1 MTHNVKTKKPII
13 DIKIIGVGGCGTNSA
28 AKMINSDFEGV
39 EFIFANTDR
48 QALDN
53 IGAENNIYLGS
64 EINDGMGAGAN
75 PEIGKSAAIASE
87 EQIRN
92 KIIGSKL
99 LIITAGMGGGTGTGA
114 SPIIAKIAKEMGILT
129 IAIVTT
135 PFAFEGIKRDVN
147 SQKGIEELRKT
158 VDSLIIVSNNKLLEN
173 YSEISF
179 EDSFTMADK
188 ILKNTVQILTDIIL
202 KPSYIN
208 LDFADVCSIIK
219 DTKNAYI
226 WQGRASG
233 KNKAEKAVMKA
244 INSNMLENSI
254 NDSTD
259 AIVNL
264 TGGNDISLSEAN
276 FIMNKIKEQ
285 TNENINIIFGIRK
298 DESIKNEIQVSII
311 ATSGKGNIKTINPE
325 FPNIQSSDIF
335 KKNSSSQWNYDEESE
350 KETLSKNST
359 DQNDS
364 FSVIDDD
371 DDEIPFFLK

>member
-1 MTHNVKTKKPII
+1 MMNVKETTPIVN
-13 DIKIIGVGGCGTNSA
+13 IKVIGVGGCGTNSV
-28 AKMINSDFEGV
+28 AKMISDDFEGV
-39 EFIFANTDR
+39 EFIFANTDK
-48 QALDN
+48 QALDVIESEN
-53 IGAENNIYLGS
+53 IIHLES
-64 EINDGMGAGAN
+64 EINNGMGAGAN
-75 PEIGKSAAIASE
+75 PEIGRNAALNSE
-87 EQIRN
+87 EKIRN
-92 KIIGSKL
+92 KIIGAKL
-99 LIITAGMGGGTGTGA
+99 VIITAGMGGGTGTGA
-114 SPIIAKIAKEMGILT
+114 SPIIARIAKEMDILT

-135 PFAFEGIKRDVN
+135 PFCFEGRDIN
-147 SQKGIEELRKT
+147 SKKGIEELKKT

-219 DTKNAYI
+219 EKENAYI
-226 WQGRASG
+226 WQGRATG

-259 AIVNL
+259 AIVNI
-264 TGGNDISLSEAN
+264 TGGSDVSLKEVN
-276 FIMNKIKEQ
+276 FIMSKIKEQ

-298 DESIKNEIQVSII
+298 DANIKNEIHVSII
-311 ATSGKGNIKTINPE
+311 ATSGKANYKSVDNE
-325 FPNIQSSDIF
+325 VDDSSD
-335 KKNSSSQWNYDEESE
+335 
-350 KETLSKNST
+350 TLEGNFNSKNNNNEIEF
-359 DQNDS
+359 DQE
-364 FSVIDDD
+364 FSQMNTSIIDETFKITDDD

>member
-1 MTHNVKTKKPII
+1 
-13 DIKIIGVGGCGTNSA
+13 
-28 AKMINSDFEGV
+28 
-39 EFIFANTDR
+39 
-48 QALDN
+48 
-53 IGAENNIYLGS
+53 
-64 EINDGMGAGAN
+64 MGAGAN

-114 SPIIAKIAKEMGILT
+114 SPIIAKIAKDMGILT

-135 PFAFEGIKRDVN
+135 PFSFEGKKRDVN
-147 SQKGIEELRKT
+147 SQSGIEELKKT

-173 YSEISF
+173 YSDISF

-208 LDFADVCSIIK
+208 LDFADVCSVIK
-219 DTKNAYI
+219 DKENAYI
-226 WQGRASG
+226 WQGRATG

-254 NDSTD
+254 TDSTD
-259 AIVNL
+259 AIVNI
-264 TGGNDISLSEAN
+264 TGGSDISLKEAN
-276 FIMNKIKEQ
+276 FIMTKIKEQ

-298 DESIKNEIQVSII
+298 DESIQNEIHVSII
-311 ATSGKGNIKTINPE
+311 ATSGKASSKPVEPKSEKSLSKFGRNLKQKKHEEEE
-325 FPNIQSSDIF
+325 FDQEFIPKNVNIQD
-335 KKNSSSQWNYDEESE
+335 
-350 KETLSKNST
+350 
-359 DQNDS
+359 DS
-364 FSVIDDD
+364 FKIIDDE

>member
-1 MTHNVKTKKPII
+1 MTNAKNIKIPLI
-13 DIKIIGVGGCGTNSA
+13 DIKVIGVGGCGNNSV
-28 AKMINSDFEGV
+28 AKMINDDFDGV
-39 EFIFANTDR
+39 QFIFANTDK
-48 QALDN
+48 QSLDT
-53 IGAENNIYLGS
+53 IQSENSIYLGS

-87 EQIRN
+87 EKIRN
-92 KIIGSKL
+92 KIMGSKL

-114 SPIIAKIAKEMGILT
+114 SPIIAKIAKDMGILT

-135 PFAFEGIKRDVN
+135 PFSFEGKKRDIN
-147 SQKGIEELRKT
+147 SQSGIEELKKT

-173 YSEISF
+173 YSDISF

-208 LDFADVCSIIK
+208 LDFADVCSVIK
-219 DTKNAYI
+219 NKENAYI
-226 WQGRASG
+226 WQGKSSG

-244 INSNMLENSI
+244 ISSNMLENSI

-259 AIVNL
+259 AIVNI
-264 TGGNDISLSEAN
+264 TGGSDISLKEAN
-276 FIMNKIKEQ
+276 FVMTKIKEQ

-298 DESIKNEIQVSII
+298 DESIQNEIHVSII
-311 ATSGKGNIKTINPE
+311 ATSSKTSSKQVEPKSEKSLNIFNR
-325 FPNIQSSDIF
+325 SSKN
-335 KKNSSSQWNYDEESE
+335 KKHDEEE
-350 KETLSKNST
+350 FDQEFIPKNANIH
-359 DQNDS
+359 DDS
-364 FSVIDDD
+364 FKIIDED

>member
-1 MTHNVKTKKPII
+1 MINAKIKTPLV
-13 DIKIIGVGGCGTNSA
+13 DIKVIGVGGCGTNSV
-28 AKMINSDFEGV
+28 AKMVSDDFDGV
-39 EFIFANTDR
+39 QFIFANTDK
-48 QALDN
+48 QALDTIN
-53 IGAENNIYLGS
+53 SENTIYLGS
-64 EINDGMGAGAN
+64 EINSGMGAGAN

-114 SPIIAKIAKEMGILT
+114 SPIIAKIAKDMGILT

-135 PFAFEGIKRDVN
+135 PFNFEGKKREVN
-147 SQKGIEELRKT
+147 SLGGIEELRKT

-179 EDSFTMADK
+179 EDSFTMGDK
-188 ILKNTVQILTDIIL
+188 ILKSTVQILTDIIL

-208 LDFADVCSIIK
+208 LDFADVCSVIK
-219 DTKNAYI
+219 DKENAYI
-226 WQGRASG
+226 WQGKATG

-254 NDSTD
+254 TDSTD
-259 AIVNL
+259 AIVNI
-264 TGGNDISLSEAN
+264 TGGSDISLKEAN
-276 FIMNKIKEQ
+276 FIMTKIKEE

-298 DESIKNEIQVSII
+298 DESIRNEIHVSII
-311 ATSGKGNIKTINPE
+311 ATSGKVDSKPIEPK
-325 FPNIQSSDIF
+325 
-335 KKNSSSQWNYDEESE
+335 SE
-350 KETLSKNST
+350 KSLNIFGRSTKHKKHEEEEFDQEFVPKNVNVQ
-359 DQNDS
+359 DDS
-364 FSVIDDD
+364 FKIIDDE

>member
-1 MTHNVKTKKPII
+1 MTNIKNIENPII
-13 DIKIIGVGGCGTNSA
+13 DIKVIGVGGCGNNSV

-39 EFIFANTDR
+39 QFIFANTDK
-48 QALDN
+48 QVLETIN
-53 IGAENNIYLGS
+53 SENSIYLGT
-64 EINDGMGAGAN
+64 ELNNGMGAGAN
-75 PEIGKSAAIASE
+75 PEIGMSAAIYSE

-92 KIIGSKL
+92 KIIGTKL

-135 PFAFEGIKRDVN
+135 PFSFEGNKRAIN
-147 SQKGIEELRKT
+147 SQKGIKDLKKH

-173 YSEISF
+173 YSDISF
-179 EDSFTMADK
+179 EDSFTVADK

-208 LDFADVCSIIK
+208 LDFADVCSVVK
-219 DTKNAYI
+219 EKENAYI
-226 WQGRASG
+226 WQGRSTG

-244 INSNMLENSI
+244 ISSNMLENSI

-259 AIVNL
+259 AIVNI
-264 TGGNDISLSEAN
+264 TGGNDISLKEAN
-276 FIMNKIKEQ
+276 FIMTKIKEQ

-298 DESIKNEIQVSII
+298 DESMQNEIHVSII
-311 ATSGKGNIKTINPE
+311 ATSGK
-325 FPNIQSSDIF
+325 SSLNLDNQ
-335 KKNSSSQWNYDEESE
+335 KSW
-350 KETLSKNST
+350 ETLEMLNHDLKQKNNDNKEF
-359 DQNDS
+359 DQEFLPKN
-364 FSVIDDD
+364 IDIEEEAFTIEE

>member
-1 MTHNVKTKKPII
+1 MMNVKETTPIVN
-13 DIKIIGVGGCGTNSA
+13 IKVIGVGGCGTNSV
-28 AKMINSDFEGV
+28 AKMISDDFEGV
-39 EFIFANTDR
+39 EFIFANTDK
-48 QALDN
+48 QALDVIESEN
-53 IGAENNIYLGS
+53 IIHLES
-64 EINDGMGAGAN
+64 EINNGMGAGAN
-75 PEIGKSAAIASE
+75 PEIGRNAALNSE
-87 EQIRN
+87 EKIRN
-92 KIIGSKL
+92 KIIGAKL
-99 LIITAGMGGGTGTGA
+99 VIITAGMGGGTGTGA
-114 SPIIAKIAKEMGILT
+114 SPIIARIAKEMDILT

-135 PFAFEGIKRDVN
+135 PFCFEGRDIN
-147 SQKGIEELRKT
+147 SKKGIEELKKT

-219 DTKNAYI
+219 EKENAYI
-226 WQGRASG
+226 WQGRATG

-259 AIVNL
+259 AIVNI
-264 TGGNDISLSEAN
+264 TGGSDVSLKEVN
-276 FIMNKIKEQ
+276 FIMSKIKEQ

-298 DESIKNEIQVSII
+298 DANIKNEIHVSII
-311 ATSGKGNIKTINPE
+311 ATSGKANYKSVDNEVDDLSDTLEGNFN
-325 FPNIQSSDIF
+325 
-335 KKNSSSQWNYDEESE
+335 
-350 KETLSKNST
+350 SKNNNNEIEF
-359 DQNDS
+359 DQE
-364 FSVIDDD
+364 FSQMNTSIIDETFKITDDD

>member
-1 MTHNVKTKKPII
+1 MTNIKNIENPII
-13 DIKIIGVGGCGTNSA
+13 DITVIGVGGCGNNSV
-28 AKMINSDFEGV
+28 AKMINADFEGV
-39 EFIFANTDR
+39 QFILANTDK
-48 QALDN
+48 QALDIIN
-53 IGAENNIYLGS
+53 SKNKLYLGS
-64 EINDGMGAGAN
+64 ELNNGMGAGAN
-75 PEIGKSAAIASE
+75 PEIGMSAAISSD

-92 KIIGSKL
+92 KIIGTKL

-135 PFAFEGIKRDVN
+135 PFSFEGNKRDIN
-147 SQKGIEELRKT
+147 SQKGIKDLKKY

-173 YSEISF
+173 YSDISF
-179 EDSFTMADK
+179 EDSFTVADK

-219 DTKNAYI
+219 EKENAYI
-226 WQGRASG
+226 WQGRATG

-244 INSNMLENSI
+244 VNSNILENSI

-259 AIVNL
+259 AIVNI
-264 TGGNDISLSEAN
+264 TGGSDISLKEAN
-276 FIMNKIKEQ
+276 FIMTKIKEQ

-298 DESIKNEIQVSII
+298 DESMQNEIHVSII
-311 ATSGKGNIKTINPE
+311 ATSGKASFKLLEPESGKSLDMINHNLNQKNHDNEGFDQEFLPKNI
-325 FPNIQSSDIF
+325 NI
-335 KKNSSSQWNYDEESE
+335 EE
-350 KETLSKNST
+350 
-359 DQNDS
+359 DS
-364 FSVIDDD
+364 FTIEE

>member
-1 MTHNVKTKKPII
+1 MTNHVKIKKPII

-135 PFAFEGIKRDVN
+135 PFTFEGIKRDVN

-264 TGGNDISLSEAN
+264 TGGDDISLSEAN

-298 DESIKNEIQVSII
+298 DENIKNEIQVSII
-311 ATSGKGNIKTINPE
+311 ATSGRDNIKTINPE
-325 FPNIQSSDIF
+325 FPNIRSSDIF
-335 KKNSSSQWNYDEESE
+335 NKNSGSKWNYDDDS
-350 KETLSKNST
+350 KNKTLPNNST
-359 DQNDS
+359 DQKDS